1 MAQTKIEKPPIS
13 QAYEDVRSDQSE
25 TEWAVMKFEGD
36 SIKLTGTGTGF
47 EEFKSSFGPGDRGFG
62 YYRVNTGDELS
73 KRAKFVLFT
82 WVGPGVSFVK
92 KAKMSVDKTL
102 IKEVVLNYSVEI
114 QLDNDN
120 EFQFEYFKEEVD
132 KAGGAKYGTGKRE

>member
-1 MAQTKIEKPPIS
+1 MAQTKIDKAPIGK
-13 QAYEDVRSDQSE
+13 AYEDVRSDQSE
-25 TEWAVMKFEGD
+25 TEWAVMKIEGD
-36 SIKLTGTGTGF
+36 AIKLTSSGTGF
-47 EEFKSSFGPGDRGFG
+47 DKFKASFGAGDRGFG
-62 YYRVNTGDELS
+62 FYRVNTGDELS
-73 KRAKFVLFT
+73 KRAKFVLLT

-92 KAKMSVDKTL
+92 RGKMSVDKTL

-120 EFQFEYFKEEVD
+120 DFEFDYFKQEVD

>member
-1 MAQTKIEKPPIS
+1 MAQTKIDKPPIS
-13 QAYEDVRSDQSE
+13 QAYDDVRSDQSE
-25 TEWAVMKFEGD
+25 TEWAVMKIEGD
-36 SIKLTGTGTGF
+36 NIKCTGTGTGF
-47 EEFKSSFGPGDRGFG
+47 DKFKQSFSEGDRGFG

-73 KRAKFVLFT
+73 KRAKFVLLT
-82 WVGPGVSFVK
+82 WAGPGVSYVK

-114 QLDNDN
+114 QLDSDTD
-120 EFQFEYFKEEVD
+120 FTFEYFKEQVD